1 MPTYYIF
8 LYITYQGCI
17 KGEMYQAVGEE
28 KKGRKWGKREGE
40 GKREGKRRKGKIL
53 LVNGEENQ
61 WGKGKGK

>member
-1 MPTYYIF
+1 
-8 LYITYQGCI
+8 
-17 KGEMYQAVGEE
+17 MYQAVEEE